1 VDRVLEAH
9 QAEREES
16 RRRDAWER
24 QQRQVRDHGRLVDRL
39 QLPTNDPMAELY
51 GEILEGDMTHA

>member
-1 VDRVLEAH
+1 MTR
-9 QAEREES
+9 QADNRED
-16 RRRDAWER
+16 RRRREWEE

-51 GEILEGDMTHA
+51 GEILEGEMTHA